1 MIQHFDKIMSQ
12 DLLQM
17 MKMDGLVR
25 MKRMMFEKGLLLAL
39 SFLMLSL
46 NLTVFLLILSLK
58 NKKCIENT
66 SKLECI

>member
-1 MIQHFDKIMSQ
+1 MIQHFDKVMSQ
-12 DLLQM
+12 DLLQT
-17 MKMDGLVR
+17 MKMDGPVR

-58 NKKCIENT
+58 NKKVH
-66 SKLECI
+66 